1 MTAKRRKRDKNR
13 EPWYQRGPAAARDA
27 ATRAGRQAR
36 RVVTDNARKARE
48 KGHDMARRLITT
60 QRAAELPEHLVERSA
75 RSVRDRDM
83 ARPSDRQWQ
92 KGYTREAE
100 TRVPGFDRN
109 ADREAGR

>member
-75 RSVRDRDM
+75 ESVRDRDM
-83 ARPSDRQWQ
+83 ARSSDRHWQ

-100 TRVPGFDRN
+100 ARVPGFDR
-109 ADREAGR
+109 EAGR